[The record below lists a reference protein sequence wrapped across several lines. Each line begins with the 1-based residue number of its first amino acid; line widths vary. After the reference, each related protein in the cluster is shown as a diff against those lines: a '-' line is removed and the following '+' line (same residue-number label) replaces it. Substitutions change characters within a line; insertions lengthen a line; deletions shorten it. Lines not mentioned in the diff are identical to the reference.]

1 MATIAAKMTDETRSL
16 PTTLEIEGACLS
28 AWPAIALVHDGA
40 WLWRFAHGYSKR
52 SNSFQCLDPNDD
64 GNAEA
69 RIAKLSALSRRHG
82 IEPVFRVTPLAGP
95 GVVAALDRLG
105 WVPFEESRVLAM
117 DLSAE
122 PVAPVGDIRWLNP
135 GDPRWYRAEASL
147 SNLDARTVETL
158 KTLLSLIAHETKGIV
173 VHGRDGTPAA
183 AALAVNSG
191 GIGIFNNVV
200 ADKARRRQGFGTA
213 VMRAAIGW
221 TREKGATSAAIQVV
235 SNNAP
240 AIALYKSLGFV
251 EQYRYHYRRPPKA

>member
-1 MATIAAKMTDETRSL
+1 MAIIAAEMTGEARAL
-16 PTTLEIEGACLS
+16 PTVLQIEGACLS

-52 SNSFQCLDPNDD
+52 ANSFQSLDPSDD

-69 RIAKLSALSRRHG
+69 RIAALSALSRRHG

-105 WVPFEESRVLAM
+105 WTSFEESRVLAM
-117 DLSAE
+117 DLTT
-122 PVAPVGDIRWLNP
+122 PPPAPTGDIRWLNP

-147 SNLDARTVETL
+147 SGYDGKTLETL
-158 KTLLSLIAHETKGIV
+158 KTLLSLIAYEAKGIV

-183 AALAVNSG
+183 AALAVNAG
-191 GIGIFNNVV
+191 GIGVYLNVV
-200 ADKARRRQGFGTA
+200 ADKGRRRQGFGTA
-213 VMRAAIGW
+213 VMRAALGW
-221 TREKGATSAAIQVV
+221 TREKGASSAAIQVV
-235 SNNAP
+235 SANAP
-240 AIALYKSLGFV
+240 AIALYESLGFV